1 MIKGFMNFQG
11 VETADLG
18 KFIITSENIETLK
31 REREANR
38 MQVKYVLSKRLDIY
52 YVPLIN

>member
-18 KFIITSENIETLK
+18 NFIITSENIETLK